1 MIQMY
6 NLLRTRLA
14 SKRAG
19 IKIPFNDISCIRYQ
33 QVHSAD
39 ERKGT
44 MTQEDE
50 KRSAELRI
58 SGMSCATC
66 AVNLEKALKGEGRV
80 ESATVN
86 LASETAHV
94 AYKPSVTNLADIEAA
109 VRKAGYQV
117 VYDQA
122 TIKVGGMVCATCV
135 ETIEAVLK
143 ALPGV
148 AGATVNLS
156 TEKAYVVYNSSITTI
171 DDMKKAIEDA
181 GYQYLGLA
189 DQVTTGAEEEAR
201 RRDLGDKARR
211 FLVGFGI
218 SIPEFILMISQPP
231 LSPHTLSFLMLVIT
245 TPAFAYV
252 AYPIYRGA
260 VSALRNRTLNMDVM
274 YAMGTGVA
282 FGASVASTV
291 GIGLSHDFMLY
302 DTALMLASFLML
314 GRYLEARAKGRTTDA
329 IKALIGLRPRT
340 ATLISDGEEKEVP
353 IEDVRVGDLIR
364 VTPGE
369 KVPVDGTVI
378 AGESSV
384 DESMVTGEPVPVFK
398 APGSTVIGGTIN
410 TNGVLTIRAQK
421 VGKETVLARIIA
433 LVEDAQASRPPVQRI
448 ADGVV
453 AYFIPVILAIAALTF
468 LVWFLVLGEP
478 LTFSLTAFVSVLVV
492 ACPCALGLATPTAVT
507 VGIGRSAELGVLIRN
522 GEALEVA
529 DRVNSVV
536 LDKTGTLTEGKPV
549 VTDIVPLNTQGATL
563 LSLAA
568 AVEKNSKHPLA
579 RAIVDAAAAGGAPPL
594 DAEEFYLHGGKGVSA
609 RVLGEQVVIGNA
621 AFLEENGIHLPTD
634 AEETIS
640 RLGKEGKTVVAVA
653 TGGTI
658 AGVIGIADPMRDTSP
673 DAIEEFRR
681 MGLSVSMV
689 TGDNIRT
696 ARAIA
701 ERLKIENVIAGVLP
715 EEKAREVRK
724 MQESGRVVAFVG
736 DGVNDAPA
744 LAQADIGIAI
754 GGGTDVAIE
763 SGDIV
768 LIRDDLLHAV
778 AALQI
783 SRKVMARIRG
793 NLFWAFAYN
802 VALIPLAAG
811 VFFPFTGYMLQPEL
825 AALAMA
831 ASSVT
836 VVTLSLTLKRY
847 IPPVLR
853 DRLPG
858 GKNHGH

>member
-1 MIQMY
+1 
-6 NLLRTRLA
+6 
-14 SKRAG
+14 
-19 IKIPFNDISCIRYQ
+19 
-33 QVHSAD
+33 
-39 ERKGT
+39 

-50 KRSAELRI
+50 KKTVELRI
-58 SGMSCATC
+58 AGMSCAMC
-66 AVNLEKALKGEGRV
+66 AVNLEKALKGEGRA

-94 AYKPSVTNLADIEAA
+94 DYKPSVTNLANLGAA
-109 VRKAGYQV
+109 VRKAGYDV
-117 VYDQA
+117 VYDQV

-135 ETIEAVLK
+135 ETIEAVLN

-148 AGATVNLS
+148 VRATVNLS
-156 TEKAYVVYNSSITTI
+156 TEKASVVYNSSLTTL
-171 DDMKKAIEDA
+171 DEMRKAIEDA

-189 DQVTTGAEEEAR
+189 DQVTTSAEEEAR
-201 RRDLGDKARR
+201 LRDLRDKSRR

-231 LSPHTLSFLMLVIT
+231 LSPHTLSLLLLVIT
-245 TPAFAYV
+245 APAFAYV

-260 VSALRNRTLNMDVM
+260 VSALRNRILNMDVM
-274 YAMGTGVA
+274 YVMGTGVA
-282 FGASVASTV
+282 FGASAVSTA
-291 GIGLSHDFMLY
+291 GIGISHDFMLY

-329 IKALIGLRPRT
+329 IKALIGLRSRT
-340 ATLISDGEEKEVP
+340 ATLITDGEEREVP

-398 APGSTVIGGTIN
+398 GPGSTVIGGTIN

-448 ADGVV
+448 ADRVV
-453 AYFIPVILAIAALTF
+453 VYFIPVILAIATLTF
-468 LVWFLVLGEP
+468 LVWFFVLGEP

-536 LDKTGTLTEGKPV
+536 LDKTGTLTEGKPA
-549 VTDIVPLNTQGATL
+549 VTDIVPLNTQRATL
-563 LSLAA
+563 LSLAV

-579 RAIVDAAAAGGAPPL
+579 RAIVDAAAAEGAPTL

-609 RVLGEQVVIGNA
+609 RVLGEQVVIGNSG
-621 AFLEENGIHLPTD
+621 FLEENGIHLPPD
-634 AEETIS
+634 AGEIIS

-653 TGGTI
+653 TGGSI
-658 AGVIGIADPMRDTSP
+658 AGVIGIADPVRGTSP
-673 DAIEEFRR
+673 EAVSEFTR

-701 ERLKIENVIAGVLP
+701 EKLKIEHVIAGVLP

-724 MQESGRVVAFVG
+724 MQESGRVIAFVG

-754 GGGTDVAIE
+754 EGGTDVAIE

-858 GKNHGH
+858 

>member
-1 MIQMY
+1 
-6 NLLRTRLA
+6 
-14 SKRAG
+14 
-19 IKIPFNDISCIRYQ
+19 
-33 QVHSAD
+33 
-39 ERKGT
+39 

-50 KRSAELRI
+50 KKTVELRI
-58 SGMSCATC
+58 AGMSCAMC
-66 AVNLEKALKGEGRV
+66 AVNLEKALKGEGRA

-94 AYKPSVTNLADIEAA
+94 DYKPSVTNLANLGAA
-109 VRKAGYQV
+109 VRKTGYDV
-117 VYDQA
+117 VYDQV

-135 ETIEAVLK
+135 ETIEAVLN

-148 AGATVNLS
+148 VRATVNLS
-156 TEKAYVVYNSSITTI
+156 TEKASVVYNSSLTTL
-171 DDMKKAIEDA
+171 DEMRKAIEDA

-189 DQVTTGAEEEAR
+189 DQVTTSAEEEAR
-201 RRDLGDKARR
+201 LRDLRDKSRR

-231 LSPHTLSFLMLVIT
+231 LSPHTLSLLLLVIT
-245 TPAFAYV
+245 APAFAYV

-260 VSALRNRTLNMDVM
+260 VSALRNRILNMDVM
-274 YAMGTGVA
+274 YVMGTGVA
-282 FGASVASTV
+282 FGASAVSTA
-291 GIGLSHDFMLY
+291 GIGISHDFMLY

-329 IKALIGLRPRT
+329 IKALIGLRSRT
-340 ATLISDGEEKEVP
+340 ATLITDGEEREVP

-398 APGSTVIGGTIN
+398 GPGSTVIGGTIN

-448 ADGVV
+448 ADRVV
-453 AYFIPVILAIAALTF
+453 VYFIPVILAIATLTF
-468 LVWFLVLGEP
+468 LVWFFVLGEP

-536 LDKTGTLTEGKPV
+536 LDKTGTLTEGKPA
-549 VTDIVPLNTQGATL
+549 VTDIVPLNTQRATL
-563 LSLAA
+563 LSLAV

-579 RAIVDAAAAGGAPPL
+579 RAIVDAAAAEGAPTL

-609 RVLGEQVVIGNA
+609 RVLGEQVVIGNSG
-621 AFLEENGIHLPTD
+621 FLEENGIHLPPD
-634 AEETIS
+634 AGEIIS

-653 TGGTI
+653 TGGSI
-658 AGVIGIADPMRDTSP
+658 AGVIGIADPVRGTSP
-673 DAIEEFRR
+673 EAVSEFTR

-701 ERLKIENVIAGVLP
+701 EKLKIEHVIAGVLP

-724 MQESGRVVAFVG
+724 MQESGRVIAFVG

-754 GGGTDVAIE
+754 EGGTDVAIE

-858 GKNHGH
+858 

>member
-1 MIQMY
+1 
-6 NLLRTRLA
+6 
-14 SKRAG
+14 
-19 IKIPFNDISCIRYQ
+19 
-33 QVHSAD
+33 
-39 ERKGT
+39 

-50 KRSAELRI
+50 KKTAELKI
-58 SGMSCATC
+58 AGMSCATC
-66 AVNLEKALKGEGRV
+66 AVNLEKALKGEGRA

-94 AYKPSVTNLADIEAA
+94 DYKPSVTTLADLEAA
-109 VRKAGYQV
+109 VRKAGYEV
-117 VYDQA
+117 VYDQV

-135 ETIEAVLK
+135 ETIEAALK

-148 AGATVNLS
+148 VRATVNLS
-156 TEKAYVVYNSSITTI
+156 TEKASVVYNSSLTTL
-171 DDMKKAIEDA
+171 DEMKKAIEDA
-181 GYQYLGLA
+181 GYQYLGPA
-189 DQVTTGAEEEAR
+189 DQVATGAEEEAR
-201 RRDLGDKARR
+201 RRDLRDKARR

-218 SIPEFILMISQPP
+218 SIPEFILMMSQTF
-231 LSPHTLSFLMLVIT
+231 LSPHTLSLLMLTIT
-245 TPAFAYV
+245 TPAFVYV
-252 AYPIYRGA
+252 SYPIFRGA

-282 FGASVASTV
+282 YGASVASTA

-314 GRYLEARAKGRTTDA
+314 GRYLESRAKGRTTDA
-329 IKALIGLRPRT
+329 IKALVGLRPRT
-340 ATLISDGEEKEVP
+340 ATLITGGEEREVP

-369 KVPVDGTVI
+369 KIPVDGIVV

-410 TNGVLTIRAQK
+410 TNGVLTIKAQK

-433 LVEDAQASRPPVQRI
+433 LVEEAQASRPPVQRV

-453 AYFIPVILAIAALTF
+453 AYFIPVILAIASLTF
-468 LVWFLVLGEP
+468 LVWFFALGAP

-507 VGIGRSAELGVLIRN
+507 VGIGRGAELGVLIRN

-536 LDKTGTLTEGKPV
+536 LDKTGTLTEGKPA
-549 VTDIVPLNTQGATL
+549 VTDIVPLNTARKTL

-568 AVEKNSKHPLA
+568 AVEKNAKHPLA
-579 RAIVDAAAAGGAPPL
+579 RAIVDAAAAEGATPL

-621 AFLEENGIHLPTD
+621 GFLEENGIHLPPE
-634 AEETIS
+634 AGEIIS
-640 RLGKEGKTVVAVA
+640 GLGREGKTVVAIA

-658 AGVIGIADPMRDTSP
+658 AGVIGIADPVRETSP
-673 DAIEEFRR
+673 EAIEEFKR

-696 ARAIA
+696 AQAIA
-701 ERLKIENVIAGVLP
+701 GKLKIENVIAGVLP

-724 MQESGRVVAFVG
+724 MQESGRAVAFVG

-744 LAQADIGIAI
+744 LAQADVGIAI

-811 VFFPFTGYMLQPEL
+811 VFYPLTGYMLQPEI

-836 VVTLSLTLKRY
+836 VVSLSLTLKRY

-858 GKNHGH
+858 GKGHGH

>member
-1 MIQMY
+1 
-6 NLLRTRLA
+6 
-14 SKRAG
+14 
-19 IKIPFNDISCIRYQ
+19 
-33 QVHSAD
+33 
-39 ERKGT
+39 
-44 MTQEDE
+44 MTQGID
-50 KRSAELRI
+50 KKTAELKI
-58 SGMSCATC
+58 AGMRCATC
-66 AVNLEKALKGEGRV
+66 AVNLEKALKDEGHAD
-80 ESATVN
+80 SATVN

-94 AYKPSVTNLADIEAA
+94 DYNPSATSLTDLEAA
-109 VRKAGYQV
+109 VRKAGYDV
-117 VYDQA
+117 VYDQV
-122 TIKVGGMVCATCV
+122 TIRVGGMVCATCV
-135 ETIEAVLK
+135 ETIEAALK

-148 AGATVNLS
+148 VSATVNLS
-156 TEKAYVVYNSSITTI
+156 TEKASVVYNSSLSTL
-171 DDMKKAIEDA
+171 DEMKKAIEDA

-189 DQVTTGAEEEAR
+189 DQVTTSAEEDAR
-201 RRDLGDKARR
+201 RRDLQDKARR
-211 FLVGFGI
+211 FLVGFGV
-218 SIPEFILMISQPP
+218 SIPEFILMVSQPP
-231 LSPHTLSFLMLVIT
+231 LSPHTLSLLMLVLT

-282 FGASVASTV
+282 YGASVVSTA

-340 ATLISDGEEKEVP
+340 ATLITDGEEREVP

-398 APGSTVIGGTIN
+398 TPGSTVVGGTIN
-410 TNGVLTIRAQK
+410 TNGVLTIKAQK

-433 LVEDAQASRPPVQRI
+433 LVEDAQASRPPVQRV

-453 AYFIPVILAIAALTF
+453 AYFIPVILAISTLTF
-468 LVWFLVLGEP
+468 LVWSFALHAP

-507 VGIGRSAELGVLIRN
+507 VGIGRGAELGVLIRN

-536 LDKTGTLTEGKPV
+536 LDKTGTLTQGKPAL
-549 VTDIVPLNTQGATL
+549 TDIVPLNTGRTTL

-579 RAIVDAAAAGGAPPL
+579 RAIVDAAAAEGVAPL
-594 DAEEFYLHGGKGVSA
+594 DGEEFYSHGGKGVSA
-609 RVLGEQVVIGNA
+609 RVLGEQVLIGNA
-621 AFLEENGIHLPTD
+621 GFLEENGITLSPD
-634 AEETIS
+634 AGEIIA
-640 RLGKEGKTVVAVA
+640 RLGREKKTVVAIA

-658 AGVIGIADPMRDTSP
+658 AGVIGIADPVRETS
-673 DAIEEFRR
+673 AEAVEEFRK

-689 TGDNIRT
+689 TGDTIRT
-696 ARAIA
+696 AEAIA
-701 ERLKIENVIAGVLP
+701 EKLKIENVIAGVLP
-715 EEKAREVRK
+715 EEKAREVKK

-744 LAQADIGIAI
+744 LAQADVGIAI

-778 AALQI
+778 AALQL

-811 VFFPFTGYMLQPEL
+811 VFYPLTGYMLQPEL

-836 VVTLSLTLKRY
+836 VVSLSLTLKRY

-858 GKNHGH
+858 EKTHGH